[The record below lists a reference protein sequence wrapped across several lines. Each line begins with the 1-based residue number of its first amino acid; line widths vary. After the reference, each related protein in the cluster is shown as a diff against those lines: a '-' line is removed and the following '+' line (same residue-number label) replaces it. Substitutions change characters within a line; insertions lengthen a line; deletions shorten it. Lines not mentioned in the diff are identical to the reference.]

1 MNDKTWGR
9 FQLLSFLLIVTMVF
23 LLLYV
28 GPQYPVV
35 GETLQ
40 GNYILAGLLILIFIC
55 LLFILI
61 IGEVR
66 RRVGHISKEAS
77 LVTLAGILVLVILA
91 YTSV

>member
-1 MNDKTWGR
+1 
-9 FQLLSFLLIVTMVF
+9 MVF

-55 LLFILI
+55 LLSILI

-66 RRVGHISKEAS
+66 RRIGYISKEVS
-77 LVTLAGILVLVILA
+77 LVTLAGILVLVLLA

>member
-9 FQLLSFLLIVTMVF
+9 FQLLSFLLIVTIIF
-23 LLLYV
+23 WLLYV

-40 GNYILAGLLILIFIC
+40 GNYILAGLLIL
-55 LLFILI
+55 LFILV

-66 RRVGHISKEAS
+66 RRIGYISKEVT
-77 LVTLAGILVLVILA
+77 LVTLAGILVLVLLA